1 MTAGHMETNDA
12 RFVELGAGAG
22 VFPLVPDSECVL
34 LGATLDNFGGGGGT
48 LFVAAVSVFFTLGVE
63 ATGIVVTGADVTGA
77 AEMGVA
83 ATPRS
88 S

>member
-1 MTAGHMETNDA
+1 METNDA

-22 VFPLVPDSECVL
+22 VFPLVPDSECAL

-48 LFVAAVSVFFTLGVE
+48 LFAGTGSDFFTAGAESLFAFGVDV
-63 ATGIVVTGADVTGA
+63 TGTDVTGAD
-77 AEMGVA
+77 